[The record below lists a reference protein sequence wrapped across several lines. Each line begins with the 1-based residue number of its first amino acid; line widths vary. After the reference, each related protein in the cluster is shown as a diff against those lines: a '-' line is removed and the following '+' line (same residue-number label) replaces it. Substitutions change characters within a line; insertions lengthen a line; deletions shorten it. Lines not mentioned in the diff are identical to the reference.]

1 MLTSKRHV
9 DDSTDARRAIRSR
22 DAAIEW
28 AVIALVAIGL
38 LAFFA
43 AIYPVRGYYFPVGP
57 DAPVYLWWTRLAA
70 HDGLSA
76 LGARPGVSTASLV
89 VAGTL
94 HLSSVEALAGL
105 GVAGA
110 ICIGLAAVVLVDL
123 GAGGEPS
130 VAERRLRSLVVGAVA
145 GTFAVHLA
153 EGYFANL
160 LQAALFL

>member
-22 DAAIEW
+22 GAAIEW

-70 HDGLSA
+70 HEGLSA
-76 LGARPGVSTASLV
+76 VGFRPGVPSLV
-89 VAGTL
+89 LTLAGTL
-94 HLSSVEALAGL
+94 RLSRVEALA
-105 GVAGA
+105 A
-110 ICIGLAAVVLVDL
+110 L
-123 GAGGEPS
+123 GA
-130 VAERRLRSLVVGAVA
+130 V
-145 GTFAVHLA
+145 
-153 EGYFANL
+153 
-160 LQAALFL
+160 